1 MTPSA
6 GGSEKN
12 TQASEL
18 GLGIARA
25 ISGGLAA
32 LTWARREDQWPVV
45 DPQSGLVEDMFL
57 IEALASS
64 IESMPGVRRIS

>member
-6 GGSEKN
+6 GDTEKN
-12 TQASEL
+12 TQASL

-32 LTWARREDQWPVV
+32 LTWARREDQWPVI
-45 DPQSGLVEDMFL
+45 DPQSGLVEDVFL
-57 IEALASS
+57 LEALASS